1 MRVAH
6 LVLQTLLSTLG
17 GGGGV
22 REWKGYMYVHVGAGS
37 FQY

>member
-6 LVLQTLLSTLG
+6 LVLQTLLSTL